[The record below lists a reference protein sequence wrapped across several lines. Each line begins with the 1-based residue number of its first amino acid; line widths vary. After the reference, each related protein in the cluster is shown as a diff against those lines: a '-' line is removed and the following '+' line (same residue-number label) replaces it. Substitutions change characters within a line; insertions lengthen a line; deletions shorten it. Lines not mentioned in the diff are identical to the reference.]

1 MEQNPDIAEIFQVS
15 QRTSVPLGDLLGS
28 PLVGIV
34 QGQAQAAQATTEFIE
49 KIGFNGTYSAEGELG
64 NLRMI
69 SFLYNKTNAQGEQ
82 ETQRVE
88 VPLLSLVNV
97 PYIEVKDADLEY
109 AIKVAAI
116 QNQANQ
122 PIDKNDAE
130 SARLNS
136 LLAPQKAALSATLG
150 SLKDSAKN
158 TRGDLQMK
166 MTMRVEKVPL
176 PDRVQAFYERIHQQ
190 ARQTTISAPLDY
202 LPSSDVIAA
211 YGARKM
217 SSQRSDAIMK
227 VQRSSDQAS
236 QQVDTLAEAFT
247 FGGQASLR
255 LQQMY
260 NQANNNLGTW
270 LETTV
275 DVAPEL
281 TEEGIFYNQQ
291 HFMQSNK
298 ALRFEEGFDIYTIG
312 GFLFKADLKFHY
324 LYYLQ
329 EAGSISR
336 HQKQAFTYSYDGTQ
350 STRSTNDPLTL
361 GKTIFA
367 QSIQANELKV
377 WERNEQ
383 NGLDLLID
391 ANDTNLSFPVEN
403 KFYIGTS
410 LRNNLPVSPYLHG
423 YVDAII
429 ITKPLSEQA
438 RLDFTNLLHQF
449 YVG

>member
-1 MEQNPDIAEIFQVS
+1 MEQNPEAEIFQVR
-15 QRTSVPLGDLLGS
+15 QRTSVPLGNLLGS

-34 QGQAQAAQATTEFIE
+34 QGQVQAAQATAEFIE

-122 PIDKNDAE
+122 PIDKNDTE

-158 TRGDLQMK
+158 ARGDLHIK

-176 PDRVQAFYERIHQQ
+176 PDRVQAFYERINQQ
-190 ARQTTISAPLDY
+190 TRQTTILAPLDY
-202 LPSSDVIAA
+202 LPSSDVIVA
-211 YGARKM
+211 YGTRQM
-217 SSQRSDAIMK
+217 NSQRSGAIMK
-227 VQRSSDQAS
+227 VQRSSDQTS

-247 FGGQASLR
+247 FGGQALVH

-260 NQANNNLGTW
+260 NQANNNLDTW
-270 LETTV
+270 LEATTS
-275 DVAPEL
+275 VAPEL
-281 TEEGIFYNQQ
+281 TREGVFYDQH

-298 ALRFEEGFDIYTIG
+298 ALRFEEGFDIYTVG
-312 GFLFKADLKFHY
+312 GFLSKADLKFHY
-324 LYYLQ
+324 LYYLHGV
-329 EAGSISR
+329 GSIAR

-350 STRSTNDPLTL
+350 SAKSTNDPLML
-361 GKTIFA
+361 GKTVFA
-367 QSIQANELKV
+367 QAIQANELKV

-383 NGLDLLID
+383 NGLALLIQ

-403 KFYIGTS
+403 KLYIGTS
-410 LRNNLPVSPYLHG
+410 LTNNLPVPPYLHG

-438 RLDFTNLLHQF
+438 RLDFTNLLHQL
-449 YVG
+449 YVA